1 MKSKFQIIQCLT
13 LLTAIILFSKITYAQ
28 EAFTAKTA
36 HKWVKTASWKNG
48 LKLNLHPSTNELE
61 FAKQYQ
67 ANKAVWDKAFTFLRE
82 QDLEKLAPGKYPID
96 GDNAYASITEA
107 PSKEFEQSGW
117 ESHKNYIDLQY
128 VIRGEEK
135 IGVMPI
141 ESATVTSPYDATK
154 DGAKY
159 SGEGK
164 YYIATPKEFF
174 LFFPADVHRPNIK
187 VDGHDIVKKLV
198 IKIKVAN

>member
-1 MKSKFQIIQCLT
+1 MKSKFQITKCLT
-13 LLTAIILFSKITYAQ
+13 LLVAIIAFGKISHAQ
-28 EAFTAKTA
+28 EAFTSKTA
-36 HKWVKTASWKNG
+36 HKWVKTGAWKNG

-135 IGVMPI
+135 IGVTPI
-141 ESATVTSPYDATK
+141 ENATVTSPYDAAK

-159 SGEGK
+159 SGDGK

-174 LFFPADVHRPNIK
+174 LFFPTDVHRPNIK
-187 VDGHDIVKKLV
+187 VDGYDVVKKLV
-198 IKIKVAN
+198 IKIRVAN